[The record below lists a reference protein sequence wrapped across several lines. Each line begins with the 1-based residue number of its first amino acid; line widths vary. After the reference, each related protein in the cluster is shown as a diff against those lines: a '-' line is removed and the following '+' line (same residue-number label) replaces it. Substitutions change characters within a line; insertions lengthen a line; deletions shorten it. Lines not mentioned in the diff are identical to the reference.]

1 LQVDAVELLP
11 EVMEAAAHFRSGFVQ
26 ALAESA
32 DAPASGAPSNLKI
45 MAADARRFVKTTA
58 QRYDVIVSDNFHP
71 ARSGSGSLYTVEH
84 FAAVRNR
91 LSEQGVFCQWL
102 PLHQLDIDT
111 LRSIVRSF
119 MTVYPQGSAMLAT
132 NSLETPVLGLVGR
145 GDQPSSQGFDLQA
158 VRNRLTRVNTPPSPA
173 KFGVPDEWALLGNF
187 IAGPD
192 ALKRFAGNAPLNT
205 DDRPVV
211 AYRAPRITYAPDS
224 TPRERLFA
232 LLREVQIAPAEL
244 LAGTADDASQ
254 RRLAAYWAARNRF
267 IEVGDKVQP
276 SADVNRMLAQVRE
289 PLLGVL
295 RISPDFRPAYDPLLR
310 MAGALGRTDASAA
323 VALLDELQR
332 VQPARLEAAQL
343 AARWRADGST
353 TAPKAM
359 P

>member
-1 LQVDAVELLP
+1 
-11 EVMEAAAHFRSGFVQ
+11 
-26 ALAESA
+26 
-32 DAPASGAPSNLKI
+32 
-45 MAADARRFVKTTA
+45 
-58 QRYDVIVSDNFHP
+58 
-71 ARSGSGSLYTVEH
+71 
-84 FAAVRNR
+84 
-91 LSEQGVFCQWL
+91 
-102 PLHQLDIDT
+102 LDIDT

-119 MTVYPQGSAMLAT
+119 MAVYPQGSAMLAT

-145 GDQPSSQGFDLQA
+145 GGQLDAQGFDLRA
-158 VRNRLTRVNTPPSPA
+158 VRDRLTRINTPPSPA
-173 KFGVPDEWALLGNF
+173 KFGVLDEWALLGNF

-244 LAGTADDASQ
+244 LAGTADEASH

-289 PLLGVL
+289 PLLSVL

-310 MAGALGRTDASAA
+310 MASALGRTDPSAA
-323 VALLDELQR
+323 SSLLDELQR
-332 VQPARLEAAQL
+332 VQPARQEATQMATQL
-343 AARWRADGST
+343 AARLAGTNPSVAPK
-353 TAPKAM
+353 TAP
-359 P
+359 